1 MLKPSEADCLP
12 GSDFLE
18 DNHCD
23 ALFSS
28 MQIRF
33 PNSQRV
39 PPLHSRKASSHP
51 FTEQVNVIERETT
64 FILAGHEAVSFPEK
78 SADEQNDPT
87 SSVFDDQHA
96 QTKRKSSFGHT
107 FTSSPTFAS
116 NNMEKGNEHNLDKN
130 G

>member
-33 PNSQRV
+33 PNSERV
-39 PPLHSRKASSHP
+39 PSLHSRKASSHA
-51 FTEQVNVIERETT
+51 FTAQVNVIEREPT
-64 FILAGHEAVSFPEK
+64 FIPAGHEAVSFPEK

-87 SSVFDDQHA
+87 FSVFDDQHA
-96 QTKRKSSFGHT
+96 QTKQKSSFRHT
-107 FTSSPTFAS
+107 FTNFPPFAS
-116 NNMEKGNEHNLDKN
+116 HNMEKGNEHNLDKN